1 MEKITLE
8 NAEQYRWGNAGIGWL
23 LANSPDITVVE
34 RQLSPGVK
42 EIHHYHRKSWQFF
55 YVLSGAGTMRIA
67 DSEVELSR
75 NESIEVDAM
84 RPHQFINT
92 GEVPLRYLVISM
104 PNSYEDRVEVED

>member
-23 LANSPDITVVE
+23 LSTSKEITVAE

-42 EIHHYHRKSWQFF
+42 EIRHYHRKSWQFF
-55 YVLSGAGTMRIA
+55 YVLSGSGTMWIA
-67 DSEVELSR
+67 DDKIELSR

-104 PNSYEDRVEVED
+104 PNSYDDRVEVE